1 MRLSDRDHLHVWHPC
16 SQMKDYEDFPPLDV
30 IGASGRYIHI
40 RGGQKLFDASSS
52 WWCKSL
58 GHGHPKIKA
67 AVAAQMD
74 QFEHVIFANTTNSCI
89 VELSEK
95 LCSLAPG
102 LDKVFYGGDGSTAVE
117 IALKMS
123 VHAQQHRGQ
132 AQRHKFAALSGGYHG
147 ESALTLAVSDLGM
160 YAKPYAELCP
170 EALKIGPIPYC
181 SGEDDPLWTDAG
193 RYWPAIEEQ
202 LNQAQDQLAAIIF
215 EPVVQGAGGMRIYS
229 PDFLKR
235 LRAWA
240 SGSGVDLI
248 ADEIMTGFGRTGKM
262 FACEHAGITADYV
275 CLSKGLT
282 SGWLPFSAVLCRT
295 ETYDLFYDDYERS
308 KAFLHSNTYSG
319 NALGAAAA
327 LASLRVIEEEEVLS
341 GAQQLSAHM
350 KARWRELCDEI
361 PELSNSRHLGVM
373 CAGDLAPDGTSK
385 ARQKRPNRLGYAVY
399 RESVRLGALL
409 RPLGDTIYW
418 LPPLNTSLGEID
430 YLFEVTRSSILNVLK
445 D

>member
-1 MRLSDRDHLHVWHPC
+1 MRLSDRDHVHVWHPC

-30 IGASGRYIHI
+30 VGASGRFIEI

-74 QFEHVIFANTTNSCI
+74 KFEHVIFANTTNSCI

-95 LCSLAPG
+95 LCALCPG

-123 VHAQQHRGQ
+123 VHAQKHRGQ
-132 AQRHKFAALSGGYHG
+132 PQRNKFAALSGGYHG
-147 ESALTLAVSDLGM
+147 ESALALAVSDLGL
-160 YAKPYAELCP
+160 YAEPYAELCP

-181 SGEDDPLWTDAG
+181 RGEDDPLWSDAG
-193 RYWPAIEEQ
+193 QYWSAIEKQ
-202 LNQAQDQLAAIIF
+202 LNRAQDELAAIIF
-215 EPVVQGAGGMRIYS
+215 EPIVQGAGGMRIYS
-229 PDFLKR
+229 PDLLRR
-235 LRAWA
+235 LRAW
-240 SGSGVDLI
+240 SSSRGVDLI

-262 FACEHAGITADYV
+262 FACEHAAITPDYF

-282 SGWLPFSAVLCRT
+282 SGWLPFSAVLCKN
-295 ETYDLFYDDYERS
+295 ETYELFYDDYDRS

-327 LASLRVIEEEEVLS
+327 MASLRAIEEESVLS
-341 GAQQLSAHM
+341 GAQELSALM
-350 KARWRELCDEI
+350 KARWRDLCDEI

-373 CAGDLAPDGTSK
+373 TAGDLIPEGALSAAKNLPK
-385 ARQKRPNRLGYAVY
+385 RLGYAVY
-399 RESVRLGALL
+399 RESVRRGALL

-418 LPPLNTSLGEID
+418 LPPLNTTMEEME
-430 YLFEVTRSSILNVLK
+430 YLYEVTRASILAVLRA
-445 D
+445 